1 MFNNHSLS
9 SFIFESKKLT
19 LLREQML
26 TLVFYGTQGKF
37 VCFFL
42 VREQLLP
49 GELEF
54 SDQDNFGLDGPAQV
68 R

>member
-1 MFNNHSLS
+1 M
-9 SFIFESKKLT
+9 
-19 LLREQML
+19 LLREQMI
-26 TLVFYGTQGKF
+26 TLVFLELK
-37 VCFFL
+37 VNSSVFFL

>member
-1 MFNNHSLS
+1 MGLKVNS
-9 SFIFESKKLT
+9 S
-19 LLREQML
+19 
-26 TLVFYGTQGKF
+26 V
-37 VCFFL
+37 FFL
-42 VREQLLP
+42 LREQLLP

>member
-1 MFNNHSLS
+1 MNDTERTYAHFSFFMELKVNS
-9 SFIFESKKLT
+9 SA
-19 LLREQML
+19 
-26 TLVFYGTQGKF
+26 
-37 VCFFL
+37 FFL